1 MSQGNHKLYLYED
14 YIDLVI
20 DANGVYVDN
29 RPMNNR
35 KLIAHK
41 GITNELVFNITNR
54 DRKKQDRRQLLLGK
68 DPI

>member
-1 MSQGNHKLYLYED
+1 MSFSDNRLYLYED

-20 DANGVYVDN
+20 DTNGLYVDN

-41 GITNELVFNITNR
+41 GLSNEIF
-54 DRKKQDRRQLLLGK
+54 
-68 DPI
+68 